1 MTHRTGSGRADDPRH
16 FFDAYPRFVETS
28 ETGPWLD
35 RLNARYVA
43 LIHENRARIEGAR
56 VLDLASHDGRFT
68 FAALQAGAQRVVGIE
83 HDPRL
88 VQAATEHL
96 SHYGIARE
104 RYDFVAGDLFE
115 CIRRSGPCDVVF
127 VFGIL
132 YHVNDHMRLLAELAA
147 TDARTMIFDTNV
159 STMPGAVIELRAPI
173 AGSPPP
179 PGSQIEGWPTR
190 TALESMWS
198 SFGWTYEFY
207 DWRASGMTDHAKL
220 DDYAGERRLTAVVT
234 SDYADIPAATRA
246 QAVDAVRARQRD
258 LPTQWF
264 TITEVATEFGMSP
277 QALRTWVRRA
287 EQLASANDGVAPARG
302 DAVD

>member
-1 MTHRTGSGRADDPRH
+1 VAQRTGRADDPRH

-68 FAALQAGAQRVVGIE
+68 FAALRAGAERVVGIE

-88 VQAATEHL
+88 VRAATEHL
-96 SHYGIARE
+96 AHYGVPRE
-104 RYDFVAGDLFE
+104 RYEFVAGDLFE
-115 CIRRSGPCDVVF
+115 CIRKSGPCDVVF

-132 YHVNDHMRLLAELAA
+132 YHVNDHMRLLTELAHL
-147 TDARTMIFDTNV
+147 DARTMIFDTNV
-159 STMPGAVIELRAPI
+159 STRPGAVIELRAPM

-190 TALESMWS
+190 AALEAMWS

-207 DWRASGMTDHAKL
+207 DWQASGMADHSKL
-220 DDYAGERRLTAVVT
+220 DDYAGGRRLTAVVT
-234 SDYADIPAATRA
+234 SDYADVPAATRA
-246 QAVDAVRARQRD
+246 RAVDAVLTRQRN

-264 TITEVATEFGMSP
+264 TITEVANELGLSP

-287 EQLASANDGVAPARG
+287 EQGAGRADDDVASSRG